1 MIVRHARVIA
11 AKDLRIEASS
21 RVLSTQV
28 VPFGLLVLVLFGFAI
43 DPDLQVRGVGEG
55 GASRAVLET
64 VAPGLF
70 WMAVLFSSLLAIG
83 RSFAVESVDG
93 NLDALRLVG
102 LEPGG
107 IFLGKAAAVLLQ
119 LIVLEV
125 LLGTGAFAL
134 YGAPLADP
142 LLLAVTV
149 LLGTVGIAA
158 AGTLYAALAAGL
170 RVRDT
175 LVPLLLLPVLAP
187 VLLGATIATSAALFG
202 PSSDGWPWAA
212 GLAAFAVLYLTAGIL
227 AFGSL
232 LGDS

>member
-1 MIVRHARVIA
+1 MLRDARLIA

-21 RVLSTQV
+21 RVLTTQV

-43 DPDLQVRGVGEG
+43 DPDLQAVGAGAG
-55 GASRAVLET
+55 GASRPVLET

-70 WMAVLFSSLLAIG
+70 WLAVLFSSLLAIG

-93 NLDALRLVG
+93 NLDALRLAG

-107 IFLGKAAAVLLQ
+107 IFLGKAAAVLVQ
-119 LIVLEV
+119 LTMLEL
-125 LLGTGAFAL
+125 LLGLGAFAF
-134 YGAPLADP
+134 YGAPLGHP
-142 LLLAVTV
+142 LLLLVTV
-149 LLGTVGIAA
+149 VVGTIAIAA

-187 VLLGATIATSAALFG
+187 VLLGATIATGAALFG
-202 PSSDGWPWAA
+202 PASDGWPWCAA
-212 GLAAFAVLYLTAGIL
+212 LGAFAVLYVAAGIL

-232 LGDS
+232 LEDS

>member
-1 MIVRHARVIA
+1 MWRDARLIA

-21 RVLSTQV
+21 RVLTTQV
-28 VPFGLLVLVLFGFAI
+28 VPFGFLVLVLFGFAI
-43 DPDLQVRGVGEG
+43 DPDLQAVGAGVGS
-55 GASRAVLET
+55 ASRPVLET

-70 WMAVLFSSLLAIG
+70 WLAVLFSSLLAIG

-93 NLDALRLVG
+93 NLDGLRLAG

-107 IFLGKAAAVLLQ
+107 IFLGKAAAVLVQ
-119 LIVLEV
+119 LTVLEV
-125 LLGTGAFAL
+125 LLGLGAFAF
-134 YGAPLADP
+134 YGAPLGHP
-142 LLLAVTV
+142 V
-149 LLGTVGIAA
+149 LLIATVVVGTVAIAA

-187 VLLGATIATSAALFG
+187 VLLGATIATGAALFG
-202 PSSDGWPWAA
+202 PASDGWPWCAA
-212 GLAAFAVLYLTAGIL
+212 LGAFAVLYVAAGIL

-232 LGDS
+232 LEDS

>member
-1 MIVRHARVIA
+1 MIIRHARLIA
-11 AKDLRIEASS
+11 AKDLRIETAS

-55 GASRAVLET
+55 AESRAVLET

-70 WMAVLFSSLLAIG
+70 WLAVLFSSLLAIG

-93 NLDALRLVG
+93 NLDALQLAG

-107 IFLGKAAAVLLQ
+107 IFLGKAAAVLVQ
-119 LIVLEV
+119 LIVLEL
-125 LLGTGAFAL
+125 LLGLGAFAL
-134 YGAPLADP
+134 YGAPLGDP

-149 LLGTVGIAA
+149 TVGTVAIAA

-187 VLLGATIATSAALFG
+187 VLLGATIATGAALFG
-202 PSSDGWPWAA
+202 PSADGWPWAA
-212 GLAAFAVLYLTAGIL
+212 GLGAFAVLYLAAGIL

-232 LGDS
+232 LEDS

>member
-1 MIVRHARVIA
+1 MILRHARLIA
-11 AKDLRIEASS
+11 GKDLRIEATS

-43 DPDLQVRGVGEG
+43 DPDVQVRGVGD
-55 GASRAVLET
+55 GASSRAVLET

-70 WMAVLFSSLLAIG
+70 WLAVLFSSLLAIG

-93 NLDALRLVG
+93 NLDALRLAG

-107 IFLGKAAAVLLQ
+107 IFLGKAAAVLVQ
-119 LIVLEV
+119 LIVLEL
-125 LLGTGAFAL
+125 LLGLGAFAL
-134 YGAPLADP
+134 YGAPLRDP

-149 LLGTVGIAA
+149 IVGTVAIAA

-202 PSSDGWPWAA
+202 PSTDGWPWSA
-212 GLAAFAVLYLTAGIL
+212 GLGAFAVLYLAAGIL

-232 LGDS
+232 LEDS